1 VGSSGVNYTPFANAQ
16 MGFCGVATPTPT
28 YTPTDTYTPS
38 ATFTPTYTRT
48 PTCTPTAT
56 YTPTNTFTPTYTFTP
71 SNTPTNTSVP
81 PVTLVFPTNGASA
94 SSLRPVFVWDAL
106 PGAVSYELWLTLGT
120 TPATKVYSGTLT
132 SYTPPADLVSGVNYA
147 WQVFALFPGDVKSP
161 VSSTFTVFIPSTDGA
176 APQTIFFQTH
186 SVTLSWARVSG
197 ATDYEVQMAADAA
210 FTSGMNSSL
219 SNGALSLTFPSLNNG
234 LYYWR
239 VRALSGATAGAWS
252 AVQSF
257 VVVVP

>member
-1 VGSSGVNYTPFANAQ
+1 MLS
-16 MGFCGVATPTPT
+16 
-28 YTPTDTYTPS
+28 D
-38 ATFTPTYTRT
+38 
-48 PTCTPTAT
+48 
-56 YTPTNTFTPTYTFTP
+56 
-71 SNTPTNTSVP
+71 
-81 PVTLVFPTNGASA
+81 
-94 SSLRPVFVWDAL
+94 
-106 PGAVSYELWLTLGT
+106 LGT

-147 WQVFALFPGDVKSP
+147 WQVFALFSGGVKSP

-176 APQTIFFQTH
+176 APQTAFFQTH
-186 SVTLSWARVSG
+186 SVTLSWARVSS
-197 ATDYEVQMAADAA
+197 ATAYEVQVSTSPTFTTLAYPAA
-210 FTSGMNSSL
+210 TTTSL
-219 SNGALSLTFPSLNNG
+219 SHPTPALDNG